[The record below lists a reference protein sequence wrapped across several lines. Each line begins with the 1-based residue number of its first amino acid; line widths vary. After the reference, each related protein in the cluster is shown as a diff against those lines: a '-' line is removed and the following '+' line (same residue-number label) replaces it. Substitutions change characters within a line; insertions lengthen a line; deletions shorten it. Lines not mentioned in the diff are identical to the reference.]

1 MATHGSFPS
10 HNTLLA
16 EFPPPISS
24 HAPRARASL
33 DISGSDF
40 PAVASLRRDA
50 HVQTAAG
57 EAGRGKKKEKK
68 EKPCMRSAPQRA
80 PTLSA
85 QNPPP
90 PPPPPLQVHA
100 DGNGGSGRPAA
111 PLRARLQEDRL
122 GNGIVLLLPKVI
134 SLPFTLH
141 YNKQQT
147 TVDCNARCL
156 RIACQ
161 VKNKHD
167 ESDSQSSMYYFLCF
181 VSPGWADWDAE
192 AENLNDKNASALQ
205 LARLPVGFIV

>member
-16 EFPPPISS
+16 EFPPPPTFFHCSASKVSS

-57 EAGRGKKKEKK
+57 EAGRGKRKKK
-68 EKPCMRSAPQRA
+68 KPCMRSAPQRA
-80 PTLSA
+80 PTHSA
-85 QNPPP
+85 QK
-90 PPPPPLQVHA
+90 PPPPLQVHA
-100 DGNGGSGRPAA
+100 GGNGGSGRPAA

-122 GNGIVLLLPKVI
+122 SIGIVLLLPKVI
-134 SLPFTLH
+134 SLAFTLH

-147 TVDCNARCL
+147 TADCSARCL
-156 RIACQ
+156 RMACQ
-161 VKNKHD
+161 VKTSTTKVIRKAPCIT
-167 ESDSQSSMYYFLCF
+167 SS
-181 VSPGWADWDAE
+181 V
-192 AENLNDKNASALQ
+192 
-205 LARLPVGFIV
+205 